1 MKYILPFI
9 ILSALLLPSCRNE
22 STARQLIEQA
32 EQVAT
37 NNPDSAYLLL
47 DSVSLPDDLSDKWLA
62 RWCMLS
68 GQTADKLLKDM
79 PYVSQLLRARKWY
92 QKYGTPE
99 QQAWIGLYLGRS
111 YVEDRLYMQATD
123 AYSEAL
129 NIARKGKA
137 FNAAGYICSYMA
149 DLYEYNGMEAE
160 ERRKY
165 EEAAD
170 YFKEAGNT
178 RSYAFALRDIAKTW
192 VFDDSCSLALQY
204 MLEADSIVTSLHD
217 SIGMGTIANGLGNI
231 YSAMGEI
238 DKAKVCLLRSLSL
251 DSIDLAPNYSAL
263 SSLYLNNGEF
273 DSARYYAQK
282 AHLPSKNRYTPVDIL
297 YIEYLIEKEDG
308 NNGKALFYLEQYK
321 EAKDSLY
328 DNQRE
333 VDILD
338 AEKRYNQ
345 LLLLNENSELRISKL
360 FYIVLFSISIVSC
373 LILYL
378 IYQIKDKRRLQ
389 KINEQQLFLEQK
401 ENRMRQLNIEMA
413 RLEVLEKDKA
423 NIDSVKAEREEI
435 RIEVLRLRCE
445 KLQSSSISKK
455 VRKAAQKVVAGADKS
470 PLTDKDWHSMV
481 DTIDMIYVSLS
492 AFLHDNRSKL
502 SQGELRYCYLSLL
515 GLSNSEESILLNIN
529 PESVNKTRLRVR
541 QKLHLAGNDTLLYD
555 YLVNL

>member
-1 MKYILPFI
+1 MKYILPFL

-92 QKYGTPE
+92 QQYGTPE

-273 DSARYYAQK
+273 DSARYYLKLADIETFNQ
-282 AHLPSKNRYTPVDIL
+282 YTPVAIL
-297 YIEYLIEKEDG
+297 YTQYEIEKAS
-308 NNGKALFYLEQYK
+308 NNCEMALSLLEKYDV
-321 EAKDSLY
+321 AKDSLY

-345 LLLLNENSELRISKL
+345 LHLLNDNSELRISKL

-378 IYQIKDKRRLQ
+378 VYQIKDKRRLQ

-423 NIDSVKAEREEI
+423 NIVKAEIEEV

-555 YLVNL
+555 YLLNL

>member
-1 MKYILPFI
+1 MKYILPFL

-68 GQTADKLLKDM
+68 GQTAGKLLKDM

-92 QKYGTPE
+92 KQYGTPE

-555 YLVNL
+555 YLLNL

>member
-9 ILSALLLPSCRNE
+9 ILSALLLASCRNE

-92 QKYGTPE
+92 QQYGTPE

-111 YVEDRLYMQATD
+111 YVKDRLYMQATD

-273 DSARYYAQK
+273 DSARYYLKLADIETFNQ
-282 AHLPSKNRYTPVDIL
+282 YTPVAIL
-297 YIEYLIEKEDG
+297 YTQYEIEKAS
-308 NNGKALFYLEQYK
+308 NNCEMALSLLEKYDV
-321 EAKDSLY
+321 AKDSLY

-345 LLLLNENSELRISKL
+345 LHLLNDNSELRISKL

-378 IYQIKDKRRLQ
+378 VYQIKDKRRLQ

-423 NIDSVKAEREEI
+423 NIVKAEIEEV

-555 YLVNL
+555 YLLNL

>member
-1 MKYILPFI
+1 MYTQY
-9 ILSALLLPSCRNE
+9 E
-22 STARQLIEQA
+22 IEKA
-32 EQVAT
+32 S
-37 NNPDSAYLLL
+37 NN
-47 DSVSLPDDLSDKWLA
+47 
-62 RWCMLS
+62 C
-68 GQTADKLLKDM
+68 
-79 PYVSQLLRARKWY
+79 
-92 QKYGTPE
+92 E
-99 QQAWIGLYLGRS
+99 
-111 YVEDRLYMQATD
+111 
-123 AYSEAL
+123 
-129 NIARKGKA
+129 
-137 FNAAGYICSYMA
+137 MA
-149 DLYEYNGMEAE
+149 
-160 ERRKY
+160 
-165 EEAAD
+165 
-170 YFKEAGNT
+170 
-178 RSYAFALRDIAKTW
+178 
-192 VFDDSCSLALQY
+192 
-204 MLEADSIVTSLHD
+204 
-217 SIGMGTIANGLGNI
+217 
-231 YSAMGEI
+231 
-238 DKAKVCLLRSLSL
+238 LSL
-251 DSIDLAPNYSAL
+251 L
-263 SSLYLNNGEF
+263 
-273 DSARYYAQK
+273 
-282 AHLPSKNRYTPVDIL
+282 
-297 YIEYLIEKEDG
+297 EKYDV
-308 NNGKALFYLEQYK
+308 
-321 EAKDSLY
+321 AKDSLY

-345 LLLLNENSELRISKL
+345 LHLLNDNSELRISKL

-378 IYQIKDKRRLQ
+378 VYQIKDKRRLQ

-423 NIDSVKAEREEI
+423 NIVKAEIEEV

-555 YLVNL
+555 YLLNL